1 MPTRRLSKG
10 FLDVSATFQVN
21 PINNDVI
28 VTRNE
33 NAIARAIR
41 NLVFTI
47 PGEKPFEPLVGS
59 NVSNLLFESLDRITA
74 SSIQSEIED
83 TINNYEPRVSLNS
96 VEVNPNFDSNEF
108 ECIINYDI
116 IGIEV
121 LPQQLSFAL
130 QPTR

>member
-1 MPTRRLSKG
+1 MPVQRVSKG
-10 FLDVSATFQVN
+10 FLDVSASFRVN
-21 PINNDVI
+21 PINADVI

-41 NLVFTI
+41 NLVFTL
-47 PGEKPFEPLVGS
+47 PGEKPFQPLVGS
-59 NVSNLLFESLDRITA
+59 NVSNLLFENLDRITA

-83 TINNYEPRVSLNS
+83 TLNNFEPRISLTT
-96 VEVNPNFDSNEF
+96 VEVEPNFDSNEF
-108 ECIINYDI
+108 NCTITYDI
-116 IGIEV
+116 IGIDV

>member
-10 FLDVSATFQVN
+10 FLDVSASFQVN

-41 NLVFTI
+41 NLIFTL
-47 PGEKPFEPLVGS
+47 PGEKPFQPLVGS
-59 NVSNLLFESLDRITA
+59 NVSGLLFENMDRITA
-74 SSIQSEIED
+74 KSIQSEIEQ
-83 TINNYEPRVSLNS
+83 TVNSFEPRVSLTS
-96 VEVNPNFDSNEF
+96 VEVTPNFDNNEF
-108 ECIINYDI
+108 DCVINYDI
-116 IGIEV
+116 IGIDV

>member
-1 MPTRRLSKG
+1 MPVQRVSKG
-10 FLDVSATFQVN
+10 FLDVSASFKIN
-21 PINNDVI
+21 PINSDVI

-41 NLVFTI
+41 NLVFTL
-47 PGEKPFEPLVGS
+47 PGEKPFQPLIGS
-59 NVSNLLFESLDRITA
+59 NVSNLLFENLDRITA

-83 TINNYEPRVSLNS
+83 TLNNYEPRISLIS
-96 VEVNPNFDSNEF
+96 VKVTPNFDSNEF
-108 ECIINYDI
+108 NCVINYDI
-116 IGIEV
+116 IGIDV

>member
-10 FLDVSATFQVN
+10 FLDVSASFQVN

-41 NLVFTI
+41 NLIFTL
-47 PGEKPFEPLVGS
+47 PGEKPFQPLVGS
-59 NVSNLLFESLDRITA
+59 NVSGLLFENMDRLTA
-74 SSIQSEIED
+74 KSIQSEIEQ
-83 TINNYEPRVSLNS
+83 TINSFEPRVSLSS
-96 VEVNPNFDSNEF
+96 VEVTPNFDNNEF
-108 ECIINYDI
+108 DCVINYDI
-116 IGIEV
+116 IGIDV

>member
-1 MPTRRLSKG
+1 VPVQRVSKG
-10 FLDVSATFQVN
+10 FLDVSATFQIN
-21 PINNDVI
+21 PINSDVI

-33 NAIARAIR
+33 NAIARAVR

-47 PGEKPFEPLVGS
+47 PGEKPFQPNVGS
-59 NVSNLLFESLDRITA
+59 NVSRLLFENLDRITA

-83 TINNYEPRVSLNS
+83 TINNFEPRVSLT
-96 VEVNPNFDSNEF
+96 EVTVTPNFDNNEF
-108 ECIINYDI
+108 DCVVKYDI
-116 IGIEV
+116 IGIDV

>member
-21 PINNDVI
+21 PINDDVI

-47 PGEKPFEPLVGS
+47 PGEKPFQPLVGS
-59 NVSNLLFESLDRITA
+59 NVTGLLFENLDRITA
-74 SSIQSEIED
+74 SSIQSEIEN
-83 TINNYEPRVSLNS
+83 TINQYEPRVSLNS

-121 LPQQLSFAL
+121 LPQQLTFAL

>member
-10 FLDVSATFQVN
+10 FLDVSASFQVN

-41 NLVFTI
+41 NLIFTI
-47 PGEKPFEPLVGS
+47 PGEKPFQPLVGS
-59 NVSNLLFESLDRITA
+59 NITNLLFENLDRLTA
-74 SSIQSEIED
+74 TSIRSEIEA
-83 TINNYEPRVSLNS
+83 TINQFEPRVSLNF
-96 VEVNPNFDSNEF
+96 VKVTTNDINNEF
-108 ECIINYDI
+108 DCVINYDI
-116 IGIEV
+116 IGIDV

>member
-10 FLDVSATFQVN
+10 FLDVSASFQVN

-33 NAIARAIR
+33 NAIARALR
-41 NLVFTI
+41 NLIFTL
-47 PGEKPFEPLVGS
+47 PGEKPFQPLVGS
-59 NVSNLLFESLDRITA
+59 NVSGLLFENMDRITA
-74 SSIQSEIED
+74 KSIQSEIEQ
-83 TINNYEPRVSLNS
+83 TINSFEPRVSLTS
-96 VEVNPNFDSNEF
+96 VEVTPNFDNNEF
-108 ECIINYDI
+108 DCVINYDI
-116 IGIEV
+116 IGIDV

>member
-1 MPTRRLSKG
+1 MPARRLSKG
-10 FLDVSATFQVN
+10 FLDVSASFQVN

-41 NLVFTI
+41 NLIFTL
-47 PGEKPFEPLVGS
+47 PGEKPFQPLVGS
-59 NVSNLLFESLDRITA
+59 NVSGLLFENMDRITA
-74 SSIQSEIED
+74 KSIQSEIEQ
-83 TINNYEPRVSLNS
+83 TINSFEPRVSLSS
-96 VEVNPNFDSNEF
+96 VEVTPNFDNNEF
-108 ECIINYDI
+108 DCVINYDI
-116 IGIEV
+116 IGIDV

>member
-1 MPTRRLSKG
+1 MPVQRVSKG
-10 FLDVSATFQVN
+10 FLDVSASFKVN
-21 PINNDVI
+21 PINSDVI

-41 NLVFTI
+41 NLVFTL
-47 PGEKPFEPLVGS
+47 PGEKPFQPLVGS
-59 NVSNLLFESLDRITA
+59 NVSNLLFENLDRITA

-83 TINNYEPRVSLNS
+83 TLNNFEPRISLTT
-96 VEVNPNFDSNEF
+96 VEVVPNFDSNEF
-108 ECIINYDI
+108 NCTITYDI
-116 IGIEV
+116 IGIDV

>member
-1 MPTRRLSKG
+1 VPVQRVSKG
-10 FLDVSATFQVN
+10 FLDVSASFQIN
-21 PINNDVI
+21 PINSDVI

-47 PGEKPFEPLVGS
+47 PGEKPFQPNIGS
-59 NVSNLLFESLDRITA
+59 NVSRLLFENLDRITA
-74 SSIQSEIED
+74 SSIQSEIEN
-83 TINNYEPRVSLNS
+83 TINNFEPRVSLN
-96 VEVNPNFDSNEF
+96 EVTVTPNFDNNEF
-108 ECIINYDI
+108 DCVVNYDI
-116 IGIEV
+116 IGIDI

>member
-1 MPTRRLSKG
+1 MPVQRVSKG
-10 FLDVSATFQVN
+10 FLDVSATFQIN
-21 PINNDVI
+21 PINSDVI

-33 NAIARAIR
+33 NAIARAVR

-47 PGEKPFEPLVGS
+47 PGEKPFQPNVGS
-59 NVSNLLFESLDRITA
+59 NVSRLLFENLDRITA

-83 TINNYEPRVSLNS
+83 TINNFEPRVSLT
-96 VEVNPNFDSNEF
+96 EVTVTPNFDNNEF
-108 ECIINYDI
+108 DCVVKYDI
-116 IGIEV
+116 IGIDV

>member
-1 MPTRRLSKG
+1 MPARRLSKG
-10 FLDVSATFQVN
+10 FLDVSASFQIN

-33 NAIARAIR
+33 NAIARAVR

-47 PGEKPFEPLVGS
+47 PGEKPFQPNIGS
-59 NVSNLLFESLDRITA
+59 NVSRLLFENLDRITA
-74 SSIQSEIED
+74 SSIQSEIES
-83 TINNYEPRVSLNS
+83 TINNFEPRVSLN
-96 VEVNPNFDSNEF
+96 EVTVTPNFDNNEF
-108 ECIINYDI
+108 DCVVNYDI
-116 IGIEV
+116 IGIDV

>member
-1 MPTRRLSKG
+1 MPVQRVSKG
-10 FLDVSATFQVN
+10 FLDVSASFKIN
-21 PINNDVI
+21 PINSDVI

-41 NLVFTI
+41 NLVFTL
-47 PGEKPFEPLVGS
+47 PGEKPFQPLIGS
-59 NVSNLLFESLDRITA
+59 NVSNLLFENLDRITA

-83 TINNYEPRVSLNS
+83 TLNNYEPRISLRT
-96 VEVNPNFDSNEF
+96 VKVTPNFDSNEF
-108 ECIINYDI
+108 NCVINYDI
-116 IGIEV
+116 IGIDV

>member
-1 MPTRRLSKG
+1 VPTRRLSKG

>member
-1 MPTRRLSKG
+1 MPVQRVSKG
-10 FLDVSATFQVN
+10 FLDVSASFQIN
-21 PINNDVI
+21 PINSDVI

-47 PGEKPFEPLVGS
+47 PGEKPFQPNIGS
-59 NVSNLLFESLDRITA
+59 NVSRLLFENLDRITA
-74 SSIQSEIED
+74 SSIQSEIEN
-83 TINNYEPRVSLNS
+83 TINNFEPRVSLN
-96 VEVNPNFDSNEF
+96 EVTVTPNFDNNEF
-108 ECIINYDI
+108 DCVVNYDI
-116 IGIEV
+116 IGIDI

>member
-1 MPTRRLSKG
+1 MPVQRVSKG
-10 FLDVSATFQVN
+10 FLDVSASFKIN
-21 PINNDVI
+21 PINSDVI

-41 NLVFTI
+41 NLVFTL
-47 PGEKPFEPLVGS
+47 PGEKPFQPLIGS
-59 NVSNLLFESLDRITA
+59 NVSNLLFENLDRITA

-83 TINNYEPRVSLNS
+83 TLNNYEPRISLIS
-96 VEVNPNFDSNEF
+96 VKVTPNFDSNEF
-108 ECIINYDI
+108 NCTINYDI
-116 IGIEV
+116 IGIDV

>member
-21 PINNDVI
+21 PINDDVI

-47 PGEKPFEPLVGS
+47 PGEKPFQPLIGS
-59 NVSNLLFESLDRITA
+59 NVTGLLFENLDRITA

-83 TINNYEPRVSLNS
+83 TINQYEPRVSLNS

-121 LPQQLSFAL
+121 LPQQLTFAL

>member
-1 MPTRRLSKG
+1 VPARRLSKG
-10 FLDVSATFQVN
+10 FLDVSASFQVN

-33 NAIARAIR
+33 NAIARAVR

-47 PGEKPFEPLVGS
+47 PGEKPFQPDIGS
-59 NVSNLLFESLDRITA
+59 NVSRLLFENLDRITA
-74 SSIQSEIED
+74 SSIQSEIES
-83 TINNYEPRVSLNS
+83 TINNFEPRVSLN
-96 VEVNPNFDSNEF
+96 EVTVTPNFDNNEF
-108 ECIINYDI
+108 DCVVNYDI
-116 IGIEV
+116 IGIDV

>member
-10 FLDVSATFQVN
+10 FLDVSASFQVN

-33 NAIARAIR
+33 NAIARALR
-41 NLVFTI
+41 NLIFTI
-47 PGEKPFEPLVGS
+47 PGEKPFQPLVGS
-59 NVSNLLFESLDRITA
+59 NVTGLLFENLDRITA
-74 SSIQSEIED
+74 SSIKSEIEQ
-83 TINNYEPRVSLNS
+83 TINNFEPRVSLNS
-96 VEVNPNFDSNEF
+96 VEVTPNFDNNEF
-108 ECIINYDI
+108 DCIVDYDI
-116 IGIEV
+116 IGIDV

>member
-10 FLDVSATFQVN
+10 FLDVSASFQVN

-41 NLVFTI
+41 NLIFTL
-47 PGEKPFEPLVGS
+47 PGEKPFQPLVGS
-59 NVSNLLFESLDRITA
+59 NVSGLLFENMDRLTA
-74 SSIQSEIED
+74 KSIQSEIEQ
-83 TINNYEPRVSLNS
+83 TINSFEPRVSLTS
-96 VEVNPNFDSNEF
+96 VKVTPNFDNNEF
-108 ECIINYDI
+108 DCVINYDI
-116 IGIEV
+116 IGIDV

>member
-10 FLDVSATFQVN
+10 FLDVSASFQVN

-41 NLVFTI
+41 NLIFTL
-47 PGEKPFEPLVGS
+47 PGEKPFQPLVGS
-59 NVSNLLFESLDRITA
+59 NVSGLLFENMDRLTA
-74 SSIQSEIED
+74 KSIQSEIEQ
-83 TINNYEPRVSLNS
+83 TINSFEPRVSLTS
-96 VEVNPNFDSNEF
+96 VEVTPNFDNNEF
-108 ECIINYDI
+108 DCVINYDI
-116 IGIEV
+116 IGIDV